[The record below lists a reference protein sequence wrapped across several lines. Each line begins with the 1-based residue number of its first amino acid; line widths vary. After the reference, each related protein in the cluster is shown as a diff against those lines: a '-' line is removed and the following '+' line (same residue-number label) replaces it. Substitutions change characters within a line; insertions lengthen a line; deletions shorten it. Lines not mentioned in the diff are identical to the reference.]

1 MPERTPAGLRT
12 KPKRPTL
19 SLGEA
24 PQFIFGAPADSD
36 RVEVDLLPIDGDAR
50 SLHQELELVTN
61 KTARITVG
69 TAVAAGASR
78 FADAIHEFISV
89 TTGREA
95 PVHLVESQ
103 EFAPFYDRYG
113 LDTSTPPAA
122 DAVNVADGWLSDAL
136 RALDEIRNGFEV
148 DGQAPTAVALTGA
161 EGLLRSL
168 AGSVAS
174 EPGVV
179 ADPFA
184 AIGVEFIGPGGDR
197 VLFVVEGDG
206 SSSYVEVI
214 GEDSAQGH
222 FSNWIAMMDAIGLRG
237 LTRAG
242 IA

>member
-1 MPERTPAGLRT
+1 MSERTPAGLRT

-19 SLGEA
+19 SLGGA
-24 PQFIFGAPADSD
+24 PQFIFDAPMGSD
-36 RVEVDLLPIDGDAR
+36 RAEVDLLPIDEDSR
-50 SLHQELELVTN
+50 ILHRELELVPN
-61 KTARITVG
+61 KTLRIG
-69 TAVAAGASR
+69 LTAVAAGNFR
-78 FADAIHEFISV
+78 FVDAIREFISV
-89 TTGREA
+89 STDRDG
-95 PVHLVESQ
+95 PVPLVGSQ

-113 LDTSTPPAA
+113 LDTSTRPAA
-122 DAVNVADGWLSDAL
+122 DAVTVTDGWLGDAL
-136 RALDEIRNGFEV
+136 RTLDEIRNGFEV
-148 DGQAPTAVALTGA
+148 DGQAPTAKALAGA
-161 EGLLRSL
+161 ESLLRRL

-184 AIGVEFIGPGGDR
+184 AIGVEFIGPRGDR
-197 VLFVVEGDG
+197 VLFVIEGDG

-222 FSNWIAMMDAIGLRG
+222 FSNWMAMMDAIGLRG

>member
-1 MPERTPAGLRT
+1 MPERTPARLRT

-19 SLGEA
+19 SLDGV
-24 PQFIFGAPADSD
+24 PQFIFGAPVGSD
-36 RVEVDLLPIDGDAR
+36 RAEVDLLPIDEDSR
-50 SLHQELELVTN
+50 ILHQELDLVPN
-61 KTARITVG
+61 KTLRITG
-69 TAVAAGASR
+69 LTAVAAGTSR
-78 FADAIHEFISV
+78 FVDAIREFISV
-89 TTGREA
+89 TTDRDG
-95 PVHLVESQ
+95 PVPLVGSQ

-113 LDTSTPPAA
+113 LDTSTRPAA
-122 DAVNVADGWLSDAL
+122 EAGTVTDGWLGDAL
-136 RALDEIRNGFEV
+136 RTLDEIRNGFEV
-148 DGQAPTAVALTGA
+148 DGQAPTAKALAGA
-161 EGLLRSL
+161 EGLLKRL

-184 AIGVEFIGPGGDR
+184 AIGVEFIGPRGDR
-197 VLFVVEGDG
+197 VLFVIEGDG

-222 FSNWIAMMDAIGLRG
+222 FSNWMAMMDAIGRRG